1 MLSDAEIK
9 YYEKMQEHEE
19 EEREKVPKIVFK
31 YRSLKGTLNFDRVL
45 DIVKNNRLY
54 MPAVKELNDPF
65 EGRNV
70 AVEHLPAEAY
80 DRLENW
86 RTEHRVLSLSATCFS
101 TLMWA
106 NYASEE
112 DGVSIGFY
120 SNDSFSGMEPI
131 EYLNDNT
138 DKQWLA
144 FEDSCVHHF
153 DFKYKSKDW
162 AYEEEYRIESDYSKY
177 LSFNHDEIA
186 CVVVGENLNEEVRN
200 ILLVELEQEE
210 IPILNLKKD
219 YDKKKYYVVPNTNP
233 SKKIY
238 GMEDLEQYLCES
250 K

>member
-144 FEDSCVHHF
+144 FEDSCVHRF

-162 AYEEEYRIESDYSKY
+162 AYEEEYRIESDYNEF
-177 LSFNHDEIA
+177 FNFSHDEIA
-186 CVVVGENLNEEVRN
+186 CVIIGEKLKYEVQN
-200 ILLVELEQEE
+200 VLEMELDQEG
-210 IPILNLKKD
+210 IPILYLKKD
-219 YDKKKYYVVPNTNP
+219 YDKKMYYVEPKTNP

-238 GMEDLEQYLCES
+238 SMEELEQYLCKS